1 MEKPSTPS
9 HNNQT
14 KHVSLEQIKRE
25 AAANKLREHDVDA
38 AHEQA
43 VNARKAIT
51 PLEDINVLAEAPK
64 GYDESNGPWKAEN
77 LDNGFD
83 GAADLA
89 AIAESMAKDPS
100 RQYAPW
106 EKTFVNHMKNEA
118 SVLKEKSKVDF
129 AALNTPREGDAPNT
143 DPMINR
149 LGEMYATLDAKFSQI
164 GTEPGSD
171 LLRKTIKGQMT
182 DLQSFGR
189 HHLNPNEVPVAVSG
203 TTAKNYANGGKFEEI
218 MKIKE
223 ASQQEKE
230 ATRVDGINTE
240 IQTLEAKLAA
250 AQDAGEFAVIND
262 QIDALKDT
270 LGNTLPMPEWTSEQ
284 RTHRDTQ
291 IAMLGERRKA
301 NTRDINVYRL
311 LAQEFPLTPEAPK
324 DNAEAEAEKA
334 PEQELVSEKMAEL
347 IASHEKIGK
356 ELATMNASRILAMR
370 GADSRGDNRNGKN
383 AVEYRELKES
393 YDEASKALLMQKII
407 DQSDKDGGFKT
418 EAELNLF
425 IAEQTLDA
433 NHTLEGETVMNV
445 MHKNRRLGKVMNFLS
460 GHNAEGERIKSK
472 KRTAVHFLIGGALAA
487 GTIASGGILA
497 PVAGGY
503 AGLSMYAS
511 MDAKAKN
518 KWMDADRA
526 VGKKEVL
533 SALENATPDRNVE
546 SDETAEQA
554 HVRTLV
560 RKVEAAMRAANAG
573 TEKDILN
580 QQTKRRNRA
589 IGSVAFGATV
599 AGASALFSGAFS
611 GGEQASAITPDTAMP
626 GSATDFNTGSP
637 FPDVAPMSSDTVA
650 NFMPNN
656 FVVNPG
662 DGFNNLFQ
670 NMNIPQDQWASVMDK
685 VGPDLLQSGDAYQ
698 MADGSF
704 GITNAGQL
712 SQHAFDA
719 IMNAR

>member
-43 VNARKAIT
+43 VNASKAIN

-347 IASHEKIGK
+347 IENEQDLRTQFA
-356 ELATMNASRILAMR
+356 ELRASRVLAMA
-370 GADSRGDNRNGKN
+370 GTDSRSESRNGKN
-383 AVEYRELKES
+383 AVEYRSVEEAFKKASQEL
-393 YDEASKALLMQKII
+393 LLQKVLE
-407 DQSDKDGGFKT
+407 QAGKDGGFKT
-418 EAELNLF
+418 EADLNLF
-425 IAEQTLDA
+425 IADQALYA
-433 NHTLEGETVMNV
+433 SGNLEHETAWEVST
-445 MHKNRRLGKVMNFLS
+445 KNRRLGKVMNFLA
-460 GHNAEGERIKSK
+460 GRDENGEKVKSK
-472 KRTAVHFLIGGALAA
+472 SRMAVKVLIGAALAGGVAATA
-487 GTIASGGILA
+487 GVLA
-497 PVAGGY
+497 PAVAGSW
-503 AGLSMYAS
+503 AAINMYAS
-511 MDAKAKN
+511 LDARAKE
-518 KWMDADRA
+518 KWVNQNYVLEDNSELLDAINQAPKHDGRA
-526 VGKKEVL
+526 
-533 SALENATPDRNVE
+533 
-546 SDETAEQA
+546 AEQDEMTA
-554 HVRTLV
+554 IK
-560 RKVEAAMRAANAG
+560 RKIEIGMQAADQKL
-573 TEKDILN
+573 EKDIKN
-580 QQTKRRNRA
+580 QQSKRRNRA
-589 IGSVAFGATV
+589 LGSAAFGV
-599 AGASALFSGAFS
+599 AVGGVSALFSGAFN

-637 FPDVAPMSSDTVA
+637 FPDVAPMSSDTAA